1 MSISKPS
8 EFWIE
13 QFNGRKPPSFYAFK
27 DKPSFNKLM
36 LKIDDAEVKACEY
49 FHVIEAS
56 YAKELEAEIE
66 RLKAENA
73 KLHTITNNLSTYSNL
88 RKEENERLKSERD
101 AAVEALRFYANKD
114 NWGMIH
120 NEPTE
125 DGGEEDIGARIDYDD
140 VCRDEHDNNF
150 MCAGEKAR
158 AVLAMIDKGEK
169 K

>member
-1 MSISKPS
+1 MSQPTPPQGKANAR

-13 QFNGRKPPSFYAFK
+13 TRLSCHAEKPVPEAMWRYT
-27 DKPSFNKLM
+27 
-36 LKIDDAEVKACEY
+36 
-49 FHVIEAS
+49 HVIEAS
-56 YAKELEAEIE
+56 YAKELEAEVE
-66 RLKAENA
+66 RLKGEFSTVLSVNDMLSQDALVHVIEASYAKELEAELA
-73 KLHTITNNLSTYSNL
+73 L
-88 RKEENERLKSERD
+88 
-101 AAVEALRFYANKD
+101 AVEALRFYANQN

-158 AVLAMIDKGEK
+158 ATLAMIEQGEK
-169 K
+169 